1 VTTFDDR
8 FGASFPNRRVPP
20 VPFTQTPPGVP
31 GLSLATPPMAAPPPV
46 MRLDPAATDAWR
58 GRVDRDVGN
67 GVVPNPAAPPPMAQP
82 GPFPTE
88 AAAVPYTQ
96 PAVQAGGPSGIT
108 MNSTPAAPGWAGTVG
123 LGGQTPQEKAAFTQ
137 GNDYAKTVAG
147 LEEISKG
154 LRPKV
159 SDAAAAAAATITPM
173 SSGAQPN
180 IPSSLAHDLMMQVL
194 QGRRKP
200 QGLTL
205 TG

>member
-8 FGASFPNRRVPP
+8 FGAAFPNRIVPP
-20 VPFTQTPPGVP
+20 VPIQPPPVP
-31 GLSLATPPMAAPPPV
+31 GLSLATPPPV
-46 MRLDPAATDAWR
+46 MRLDPAATDRWR
-58 GRVDRDVGN
+58 SGVNRDVSN

-88 AAAVPYTQ
+88 AAPVPYTQ
-96 PAVQAGGPSGIT
+96 PAVQAGGPSGVS
-108 MNSTPAAPGWAGTVG
+108 MNSNPVAQGWAGTVG
-123 LGGQTPQEKAAFTQ
+123 LGGQTPAEKAAFTQ
-137 GNDYAKTVAG
+137 GNDYAKTMAG

-154 LRPKV
+154 MKPKV
-159 SDAAAAAAATITPM
+159 GDAAQAAAATIAPM
-173 SSGAQPN
+173 SAAAQPN
-180 IPSSLAHDLMMQVL
+180 VPSALAHDLMMQIM